1 MLIIAEL
8 PEYTR
13 RAEKLL
19 SASER
24 NELANRVD
32 VLVQIWQET

>member
-13 RAEKLL
+13 RTENLL
-19 SASER
+19 CASER
-24 NELANRVD
+24 NELAELVD
-32 VLVQIWQET
+32 VLVHIWQET